1 MAEVLRVEKL
11 IRNYYKPSRTEE
23 KQDGMIIYGGKPK
36 GARIDGANDH
46 RIVMAAAV
54 GAAFAEGE
62 STIIGAEAINKSY
75 PEFFDDFK
83 KIGGKAI

>member
-1 MAEVLRVEKL
+1 MGIKC
-11 IRNYYKPSRTEE
+11 EE
-23 KQDGMIIYGGKPK
+23 KPDGMIIYGGQPK
-36 GARIDGANDH
+36 GAIIDGANDH

-62 STIIGAEAINKSY
+62 STLVGADAINKSY
-75 PEFFDDFK
+75 PEFFEDFK